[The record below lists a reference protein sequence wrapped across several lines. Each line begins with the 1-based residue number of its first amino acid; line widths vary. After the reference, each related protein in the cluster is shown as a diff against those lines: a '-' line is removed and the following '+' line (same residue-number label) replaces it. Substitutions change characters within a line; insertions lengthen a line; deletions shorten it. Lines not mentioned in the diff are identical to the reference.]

1 MCGSVGGFVNETK
14 VIVLTGSIN
23 TEINNLKWQCGI
35 STTIFIINKVK
46 YFMKKLI
53 DTKTML
59 NINLIRK
66 KN

>member
-14 VIVLTGSIN
+14 VIVLTGSVN

-46 YFMKKLI
+46 YFMKKLS
-53 DTKTML
+53 
-59 NINLIRK
+59 
-66 KN
+66 